1 MLTHQCNQHHTQ
13 PEASKMSPIDESFPL
28 FQTFQAFVMNNII
41 AAIKMETDQR
51 TRQKPAVASDASN

>member
-1 MLTHQCNQHHTQ
+1 
-13 PEASKMSPIDESFPL
+13 MSPIDESFPL